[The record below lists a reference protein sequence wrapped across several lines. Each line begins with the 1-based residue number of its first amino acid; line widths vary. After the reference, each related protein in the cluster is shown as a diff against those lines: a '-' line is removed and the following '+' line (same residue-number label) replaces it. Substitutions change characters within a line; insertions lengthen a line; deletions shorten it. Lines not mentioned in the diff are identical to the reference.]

1 MNSLLIEL
9 QTEELPPKSLKKL
22 CHAFAQ
28 GIFDGLKAEK
38 FLSASSKL
46 TVYGAPRRMAVHI
59 TEVLPQSPD
68 LPFKQ
73 RLVPVRIG
81 LDAQGKPTQALEKK
95 MHALGIDKPVAEL
108 KREGEGKNELFVYEG
123 IKKGEPLSA
132 GVQRALDESVKNL
145 PIARVMNYQ
154 LADGVTTVQFVRPV
168 EHLSVL
174 YGNDVVEG
182 VEKFGLKSGRTTRGH
197 RFHTTGTIDIVS
209 ADGYAEQMKTQGKVV
224 ANYEERRAQVCALL
238 DEAAKKEGGKLI
250 EPESLVDET
259 NSMTEWP
266 VVYVS
271 EFEKKFLAVPEEC
284 LILTMQTNQKYFPMR
299 DASGKLMN
307 KFALVSQIVAKD
319 GGKAIVAGN
328 ARVVRARLAD
338 AEFFYRTDCQDKLES
353 RVEGLKHVVYH
364 NKLGSQFE
372 RTQRV
377 QVIARS
383 IAEKIGANAEEA
395 ARAALLAKADLRTLM
410 VGEFPEL
417 QGIMGDYYA
426 RNDGESADVALAIRE
441 HYQPRFAGDA
451 LPSMPVSTAVAMADK
466 LETLAGMFGIGQQP
480 TGEKDPYALRRHALG
495 ILRMMI
501 EKQLPLGL
509 DDLVQLAFA
518 VEKSVPGVKDEGKAL
533 IDFFFDRLRVMMRD
547 AGYSAQEVDAVLA
560 LRLPRV
566 ADLPQRLAAVRR
578 FQTLAEAES
587 LSAANKRIGNILK
600 KAEGSVLETVNES
613 LFAEPAEKALF
624 AALQGSEPQAEKLYG
639 EGKYTEMLASL
650 ATIKP
655 AVDAFFN
662 DVMVNV
668 EDPAVRGNRLA
679 LLKRLYALMNRVAV
693 LSRLAK

>member
-168 EHLSVL
+168 EHLTVL
-174 YGNDVVEG
+174 YGTDVVEG

-271 EFEKKFLAVPEEC
+271 EFPR
-284 LILTMQTNQKYFPMR
+284 N
-299 DASGKLMN
+299 
-307 KFALVSQIVAKD
+307 VSS
-319 GGKAIVAGN
+319 
-328 ARVVRARLAD
+328 
-338 AEFFYRTDCQDKLES
+338 S
-353 RVEGLKHVVYH
+353 RC
-364 NKLGSQFE
+364 
-372 RTQRV
+372 RPT
-377 QVIARS
+377 RS
-383 IAEKIGANAEEA
+383 ISRCAMPA
-395 ARAALLAKADLRTLM
+395 A
-410 VGEFPEL
+410 
-417 QGIMGDYYA
+417 
-426 RNDGESADVALAIRE
+426 S
-441 HYQPRFAGDA
+441 
-451 LPSMPVSTAVAMADK
+451 
-466 LETLAGMFGIGQQP
+466 
-480 TGEKDPYALRRHALG
+480 
-495 ILRMMI
+495 
-501 EKQLPLGL
+501 
-509 DDLVQLAFA
+509 
-518 VEKSVPGVKDEGKAL
+518 
-533 IDFFFDRLRVMMRD
+533 
-547 AGYSAQEVDAVLA
+547 
-560 LRLPRV
+560 
-566 ADLPQRLAAVRR
+566 
-578 FQTLAEAES
+578 
-587 LSAANKRIGNILK
+587 
-600 KAEGSVLETVNES
+600 
-613 LFAEPAEKALF
+613 
-624 AALQGSEPQAEKLYG
+624 
-639 EGKYTEMLASL
+639 
-650 ATIKP
+650 
-655 AVDAFFN
+655 
-662 DVMVNV
+662 
-668 EDPAVRGNRLA
+668 
-679 LLKRLYALMNRVAV
+679 
-693 LSRLAK
+693 